1 MTQFPDAKSQ
11 SSDAKSQSADANP
24 TPTSGNT
31 PSAIEQVQAHW
42 NRVFS
47 EKPYEYGQAPNAFLA
62 SFASRFPDEGRA
74 VALADGY
81 GRNGVFLAE
90 CGLAT
95 LSLDISPVGVETTKK
110 LAEERGVSI
119 DARVQ
124 DVSKWQPEGPV
135 YDVVALIY
143 AHFSSTP
150 ERDYCLRRQIHQAAA
165 SALKP
170 GGLLILEAFRPDQLG
185 KPSGGPKSPHYLY
198 SLAEL
203 EEDFKGL
210 EILEGSEVDIE
221 LEEGERHRGLASVV
235 RLVATKP

>member
-1 MTQFPDAKSQ
+1 MTQSP
-11 SSDAKSQSADANP
+11 DANP
-24 TPTSGNT
+24 TPSEGNT
-31 PSAIEQVQAHW
+31 PTAVEQVQAHW
-42 NRVFS
+42 NRVYS

-62 SFASRFPDEGRA
+62 SFSERFPQVGRA

-90 CGLAT
+90 RGLET

-110 LAEERGVSI
+110 LAEQRGVTI

-124 DVSKWQPEGPV
+124 DVSKWQPEGAD

-150 ERDYCLRRQIHQAAA
+150 ERDYCLRREIHRAAA
-165 SALKP
+165 RALKP

-185 KPSGGPKSPHYLY
+185 KASGGPKSPHYLY

-203 EEDFKGL
+203 EEDFQDL